1 MDSAKLKSAVSKIWD
16 ESGIPALSKF
26 VEIPCKSPP
35 FNPDWQT
42 NGTFDKAINLF
53 IDWATSQGI
62 PGVKGEAIRLE
73 GRTPLLF
80 IEVPGTID
88 KTILFYGHM
97 DKMPESEGWDEG
109 LGPWKPVLKN
119 DRLYGRGAADDGY
132 AALAPIIAIKALR
145 EQNLPYAKCVIVME
159 GTEECGSPDFP
170 PYLDIIQKR
179 IGCPDIVFAL
189 DAGGETY
196 SQIWTVSSLRGL
208 INGTLKIDI
217 LKTGV
222 HSGNGSGVAASTF
235 RIARQ
240 LLSRIEDEVSGKMLL
255 PEFWVDIPPE
265 RIEQARAVANV
276 IGKNLYEKIPF
287 VESAKPV
294 TDDVHQLLLNQTWR
308 PFMEI
313 IGAEGLPQIKQAG
326 NVLRASTSLQVSI
339 RIPPMLDPNKLAAKL
354 KETLEKDPPYG
365 AKVEYTLAQAAP
377 GWNAPSLAPWLEQ
390 VLEKGSKDYF
400 GDSVIFSGMG
410 GAIGVINKMNT
421 VFPEAQFI
429 VTGVLCP
436 GTNEHVANESLCIK
450 SVKSI
455 TCVVAEILA
464 KHAEKSN

>member
-1 MDSAKLKSAVSKIWD
+1 MDATKLISSVGKIWD

-42 NGTFDKAINLF
+42 NGTFEQAINLF
-53 IDWATSQGI
+53 SEWATSQGI
-62 PGVKGEAIRLE
+62 PGVKAEAIRLE
-73 GRTPLLF
+73 GRTPLLY

-97 DKMPESEGWDEG
+97 DKMPEGEGWSEG
-109 LGPWKPVLKN
+109 LGPWKPVLKDN
-119 DRLYGRGAADDGY
+119 RLYGRGAADDGY
-132 AALAPIIAIKALR
+132 AALSPIIAIKALR

-179 IGCPDIVFAL
+179 IGSPDLVFAL

-196 SQIWTVSSLRGL
+196 SQIWMVSSLRGL

-217 LKTGV
+217 LKSGV

-240 LLSRIEDEVSGKMLL
+240 LISRIEDEVTGKILV
-255 PEFWVDIPPE
+255 PEFWVDIPKD
-265 RIEQARAVANV
+265 RIEQARAVAAV

-287 VESAKPV
+287 IENAKPV
-294 TDDVHQLLLNQTWR
+294 TEDIHQLLLNQTWR
-308 PFMEI
+308 PFLEI

-326 NVLRASTSLQVSI
+326 NVLRASTSLQLSI
-339 RIPPMLDPNKLAAKL
+339 RIPPMLDPNKLAGVL
-354 KETLEKDPPYG
+354 KQVIEKDPPYG
-365 AKVEYTLAQAAP
+365 AKVEFTLAQAAP
-377 GWNAPSLAPWLEQ
+377 GWNAPTLAPWLADT
-390 VLEKGSKDYF
+390 LEHASKTYY
-400 GDSVIFSGMG
+400 GDSAIYSGMG
-410 GAIGVINKMNT
+410 GAIGVISKMNN
-421 VFPEAQFI
+421 VFPKAQFI
-429 VTGVLCP
+429 VTGILCP

-455 TCVVAEILA
+455 TCLVAEVLA
-464 KHAEKSN
+464 KHAG